1 VNLTPANISAQLSK
15 GLAPAY
21 FVYGDEP
28 LIVDESL
35 DLIRAAARRQGFDE
49 RELHVVSDARFNWD
63 KLQSGL
69 SNLSLFSTRKIVEV
83 RLVTGKP
90 GVEGSAAIV
99 EVLNHLSPDTLWM
112 FTAPKLDK
120 ATASS
125 KWVKALQSTAVCVE
139 VRALTPERL
148 PAWIDQ
154 RMQAAGLACD
164 AEAIQILADRVE
176 GNLLAAQ
183 QEISKLALLAEG
195 RRVTADLV
203 RQSTADGARFDVFQL
218 ADAALAQDTPRAIRI
233 LNGLRQEG
241 VAPVLTL
248 WALVREIN
256 ALVAVWI
263 RMDQGAPLSRA
274 MNDAGIWRT
283 RQDLV
288 ARAVRGRS
296 EAGIR
301 RLLAGAGLA
310 DLVVKGARP
319 GLPWNTLLELVL
331 LIARP
336 GRPTGR
342 PA

>member
-1 VNLTPANISAQLSK
+1 MNLNPTNLGAQLARS
-15 GLAPAY
+15 LAPAY

-28 LIVDESL
+28 LLVDESL
-35 DLIRAAARRQGFDE
+35 DQIRAAARRQGFDE
-49 RELHVVSDARFNWD
+49 RESHVVSDTRFNWVR
-63 KLQSGL
+63 LQSGL
-69 SNLSLFSTRKIVEV
+69 NNLSLFSMRKIVEV

-90 GVEGSAAIV
+90 GVEGSAAII
-99 EVLNHLSPDTLWM
+99 EVLDNLSPDMLWI
-112 FTAPKLDK
+112 FSAPKLDRS
-120 ATASS
+120 TASS
-125 KWVKALQSTAVCVE
+125 KWVKALQGKAVCVE
-139 VRALTPERL
+139 VRPLPPERL
-148 PAWIDQ
+148 PVWIGQ
-154 RMQAAGLACD
+154 RMQAAGLTCD

-183 QEISKLALLAEG
+183 QEISKLVLLSQG
-195 RRVTADLV
+195 RRVSADLV

-218 ADAALAQDTPRAIRI
+218 ADAALARDVPRAVRI

-241 VAPVLTL
+241 IAPVLTL

-263 RMDQGAPLSRA
+263 RMDQGTPLSRA
-274 MNDAGIWRT
+274 MNDAGVWRV

-288 ARAVRGRS
+288 ARALRGRS
-296 EAGIR
+296 EPGIR
-301 RLLAGAGLA
+301 RLLAGAARA

-336 GRPTGR
+336 EAPAGR
-342 PA
+342 AA